1 MVNELLGVD
10 VGFPPAYRHDA
21 KLLILGSLPGKRSI
35 AQSQY
40 YGHPRNI
47 FWQILSSYI
56 GIAADAD
63 YANRLQAALDNK
75 IALWDV
81 MASAQRPGSL
91 DSSID
96 KSSVLVNPITELI
109 ATLPQL
115 STIILNGGAAMRY
128 FKQAG
133 FDELC
138 RSLGVAVEHL
148 PSTSPA
154 HAALS
159 FEMKSVQW
167 QQVIDKALFQ
177 DAKRISR

>member
-1 MVNELLGVD
+1 MVNELQGVD
-10 VGFPPAYRHDA
+10 VGFPPAYRNDA

-47 FWQILSSYI
+47 FWKLLSSYI

-96 KSSVLVNPITELI
+96 KSSVLVNLIPELI

-133 FDELC
+133 FVEHC
-138 RSLGVAVEHL
+138 VSLGLAVEHL

-154 HAALS
+154 YAVLSYEQKLAHWHPVIVRALS
-159 FEMKSVQW
+159 EG
-167 QQVIDKALFQ
+167 
-177 DAKRISR
+177 AKRIPR